1 MNSQPSSA
9 MENGLI
15 SQFTPTVVAMPRQCW
30 PTSAQRARI
39 DLQQHRHDHQP
50 HQDGDRQVHLR
61 DRRVA
66 DRMEHAGHGLA
77 ERDAGDDAERDPER
91 EVTLENTH

>member
-15 SQFTPTVVAMPRQCW
+15 SQFTPTVAAMPRQCW
-30 PTSAQRARI
+30 PTSPKRARI

-61 DRRVA
+61 DGGIA
-66 DRMEHAGHGLA
+66 D
-77 ERDAGDDAERDPER
+77 PW
-91 EVTLENTH
+91 NTPGAAWPSAMPATMQSATQSVR